1 MTDGLQILAQTVISS
16 NLILVQGLGLYAL
29 TRYTKS
35 VREAAGAGV
44 KTLAG
49 MLIGSILLW
58 LLSPIVPSSPAPQVG
73 FYLLVGLVA
82 SLAASKLVMET
93 SGTDQA
99 VDGALV
105 VFSCCWVAVT
115 RWASEHLDIQCRVG
129 FPGSSRCRHRAQTFG
144 SGAHTQTPAGTAHTS
159 DHGWPA
165 GYGPAGIQVLSL
177 SAPAKHQLLGSAFSR
192 PNKIS
197 EKEGIE

>member
-82 SLAASKLVMET
+82 SLAASKLVMCET

-105 VFSCCWVAVT
+105 GLLLLLGRGNT
-115 RWASEHLDIQCRVG
+115 VG
-129 FPGSSRCRHRAQTFG
+129 FQNVWTAFG
-144 SGAHTQTPAGTAHTS
+144 AGL
-159 DHGWPA
+159 GFLL
-165 GYGPAGIQVLSL
+165 VLVVVATVRRRL
-177 SAPAKHQLLGSAFSR
+177 DLAPIPKPLRGLPILLITVGLLGMALLGFR
-192 PNKIS
+192 F
-197 EKEGIE
+197 